1 MQGDESTIQMCPL
14 GPDNVGLRGTKL
26 QNTEYAFGCAV
37 YTGSDTK
44 MSQNSQLKANKF
56 SSIEV
61 AMNKYLLVYILFLVV
76 EIVLSTSLRYTVG
89 VEYAAADSPP
99 WYLTNVQGPA
109 DKPAK
114 GKADQYCVMLF
125 NLDSAIYNYIPI
137 QDE

>member
-1 MQGDESTIQMCPL
+1 MFAGNERTVQVCPL

-61 AMNKYLLVYILFLVV
+61 AMNKYLLVYILLLVA
-76 EIVLSTSLRYTVG
+76 EIVLSTVLCYTVG
-89 VEYAAADSPP
+89 IEADTPAP
-99 WYLTNVQGPA
+99 WYLGAPA
-109 DKPAK
+109 DRSAK
-114 GKADQYCVMLF
+114 GEYFYMQ
-125 NLDSAIYNYIPI
+125 I
-137 QDE
+137 Q